1 VMSRAITTQEL
12 STRTSIPAI
21 LPTRHD
27 VPNILISS
35 SQRLL
40 TW

>member
-1 VMSRAITTQEL
+1 MRI
-12 STRTSIPAI
+12 SIPAI
-21 LPTRHD
+21 LPARHD
-27 VPNILISS
+27 VPNIPISS

>member
-1 VMSRAITTQEL
+1 MSRAIATQEL
-12 STRTSIPAI
+12 STRTSMPAI

-27 VPNILISS
+27 VANITISS
-35 SQRLL
+35 SQPLL